1 MSTERSY
8 GRSRP
13 EPPHTEAAVLAD
25 KPARVNERPSIAPP
39 ATSHFR
45 QRFVA
50 AGLTLGSLL
59 TATALLWSPGPDR
72 DDHTYASFA
81 AVRGSAWAGMLLDV
95 AGSVVAG
102 VSVGL
107 AVCMLVRAR
116 GAVAAALGAAGT
128 AVGASL
134 FAAGV
139 YAYVVLAWYAT
150 EPRAISAASGAQ
162 LMRYLEDN
170 PVHIAALQFPGL
182 LLFSG
187 GVVLLATALWRA
199 RTLPRW
205 IPVALAVLAAAQFLT
220 PDNALDFVQAAMFIP
235 FLAIAWFLWQK
246 EAPAGA

>member
-1 MSTERSY
+1 MSGERSY
-8 GRSRP
+8 GRSTP
-13 EPPHTEAAVLAD
+13 EPPHTEVAALAA
-25 KPARVNERPSIAPP
+25 KPARENARPSV
-39 ATSHFR
+39 ATLAASRFR
-45 QRFVA
+45 QRLVA

-59 TATALLWSPGPDR
+59 TATALLWSPGPER

-81 AVRGSAWAGMLLDV
+81 AVRGSAWAGMLFDV

-107 AVCMLVRAR
+107 AVCILVRSR
-116 GAVAAALGAAGT
+116 GAIAAALGAAGT

-139 YAYVVLAWYAT
+139 YAYFVLAWYAT

-162 LMRYLEDN
+162 LMRYLDDN

-182 LLFSG
+182 LLFSI
-187 GVVLLATALWRA
+187 GVVLLATALWRSGA
-199 RTLPRW
+199 VWRW